1 MKKRMFLAAAI
12 AVMFVFASVILTGCS
27 GGSNDIDKESSV
39 SQVFHVIDTK
49 DLSGGRFDAG
59 NYSKY
64 KVTMINTWATW
75 CSACVGEMP
84 DIGKLAKYYSK
95 NGNDVQIVGLLT
107 QTNRATGILLKGI
120 TDSERTKAEKI
131 ISDTGADYTHILVS
145 ENLSS
150 VLSSELNV
158 FPTTFFVNSE
168 GYLIGDPVQGSHS
181 EDEWKSIIKEKL
193 AAVE

>member
-1 MKKRMFLAAAI
+1 MKKRMFLAAAM
-12 AVMFVFASVILTGCS
+12 AVMFVFTSVILTGCS

-49 DLSGGRFDAG
+49 DLNGGRFDAD

-75 CSACVGEMP
+75 CSACVSEMP

-95 NGNDVQIVGLLT
+95 NGNDVQIIGLLT

>member
-1 MKKRMFLAAAI
+1 MFLAAAM
-12 AVMFVFASVILTGCS
+12 AVMFVFTSVILTGCS

-49 DLSGGRFDAG
+49 DLNGGRFDAD

-75 CSACVGEMP
+75 CSACVSEMP

-95 NGNDVQIVGLLT
+95 NGNDVQIIGLLT